1 MNHCSKCGA
10 ELEPSAEPAPC
21 PACLLEAG
29 LNAAADAAPLV
40 VDEVPEHGDAS
51 TAGQSTGPG
60 PTRRFGEYELLA
72 EIARGGQGVVYRAKH
87 RSLNRVVALKMLIL
101 GPWATDAHLK
111 RFKTEAEAAANLDH
125 PQIVPI
131 YEIGQVE
138 SQHYFTLKLV
148 EGPSLKQLANS

>member
-29 LNAAADAAPLV
+29 LRGSAEADTLD
-40 VDEVPEHGDAS
+40 VDEVPERGYAS
-51 TAGQSTGPG
+51 TAEQSTEQG

-72 EIARGGQGVVYRAKH
+72 EIARGGQGVVYRARH
-87 RSLNRVVALKMLIL
+87 RSLNRLVALKMLIL
-101 GPWATDAHLK
+101 GPWATEAHLK

-138 SQHYFTLKLV
+138 GQHYFTMKLM
-148 EGPSLKQLANS
+148 EGGSLA